1 MQDKDRIFLGLSCTD
16 GAHRG
21 IGNAFPNSKRIE
33 KDRYEG
39 CTPKETSCF
48 ISLKCGVVENDII
61 LATKLEELLNLM
73 LNYRE
78 DVILPL
84 SPSTLELSHVE
95 DNKDVVDGAVVEI
108 EKPLL
113 ISGVDGLSKPSYPV
127 LGEGL
132 DLRKYIE
139 LLYCV
144 MLKLNNHP
152 TFYTLLQNDV

>member
-1 MQDKDRIFLGLSCTD
+1 MWLQDIDRIFLSCTD

-95 DNKDVVDGAVVEI
+95 DNKDGMEM
-108 EKPLL
+108 EEPLL
-113 ISGVDGLSKPSYPV
+113 ISAVDSLRKPSNPV
-127 LGEGL
+127 LSEGL
-132 DLRKYIE
+132 NLSKYIE
-139 LLYCV
+139 PLISCDFQT
-144 MLKLNNHP
+144 K
-152 TFYTLLQNDV
+152 

>member
-21 IGNAFPNSKRIE
+21 IENAFPNSKRIE

-39 CTPKETSCF
+39 CTPKETSYF
-48 ISLKCGVVENDII
+48 ISLKCGVVENDRISVI
-61 LATKLEELLNLM
+61 TKLGELFNLKLNC
-73 LNYRE
+73 RE

-84 SPSTLELSHVE
+84 SPSTLELSLVE
-95 DNKDVVDGAVVEI
+95 DNKEVVDGAVVET
-108 EKPLL
+108 
-113 ISGVDGLSKPSYPV
+113 GVDSLSKPSYPV

-132 DLRKYIE
+132 NLRKYIE

-152 TFYTLLQNDV
+152 TFYTLLQKNV